1 MFILFF
7 NYANITLASAH
18 FTKSKTILYLM
29 KIDCVIQDR
38 YYEDLMR

>member
-1 MFILFF
+1 MAQILHG
-7 NYANITLASAH
+7 L
-18 FTKSKTILYLM
+18 KLKTISYKQKQAARLYLM